1 MLARAA
7 VMGLNGKTRVWK
19 QGFMK
24 PENKDEHYMSLALRE
39 AEAAEAAGDTPIGA
53 VIVKDGNILGR
64 AHNQVELLRDP
75 TAHAE
80 IIAITQAAAALGDW
94 RLSGATLYV
103 TKEPCAMCAAAIR
116 LARISRVVFG
126 AAEPPGPA
134 GDETPAEIT
143 GGVMAEEC
151 RALLQRFFLTL
162 RSARRNEGPAAN

>member
-1 MLARAA
+1 
-7 VMGLNGKTRVWK
+7 
-19 QGFMK
+19 MK
-24 PENKDEHYMSLALRE
+24 SENKDEHYMALALRE

-94 RLSGATLYV
+94 RLSGAALYV
-103 TKEPCAMCAAAIR
+103 TKEPCPMCAAAIR

-126 AAEPPGPA
+126 AAEPPAAPA
-134 GDETPAEIT
+134 ADETQVEIT
-143 GGVMAEEC
+143 GGVLEEEC

-162 RSARRNEGPAAN
+162 RSSRRGEGSATN